1 MPVVIENTPNPNA
14 LKFTVG
20 VPVGGPET
28 FLPGQTEG
36 NELAEGL
43 VSLPGVSSC
52 FMTADFVTLNKLPE
66 GDWNV
71 IAPAAETLLAA
82 HFNL

>member
-1 MPVVIENTPNPNA
+1 MIENTPNPNA

-20 VPVGGPET
+20 VPVGGPQT
-28 FLPGQTEG
+28 FLQGQTDG

-43 VSLPGVSSC
+43 LTIPGVSSC
-52 FMTADFVTLNKLPE
+52 FMTADFVTLNKDPE

-71 IAPAAETLLAA
+71 IAPAAQTLLAA
-82 HFNL
+82 HYDT